1 MLSKKKL
8 KSNLM
13 LLIFSVMMIWKGFSQ
28 TVIDSTQIQL
38 TKPIARLVIKDLIQY
53 DGLNKEVQSLKLIL
67 TETTNNFNSQSK
79 LVNNRQTQI
88 STYQSIIDEKQKQ
101 ANSQQELNKLL
112 QLDLKKQKLRTKL
125 TSGAGILLVVGAVVL
140 IK

>member
-38 TKPIARLVIKDLIQY
+38 TKPIARLVI
-53 DGLNKEVQSLKLIL
+53 
-67 TETTNNFNSQSK
+67 
-79 LVNNRQTQI
+79 
-88 STYQSIIDEKQKQ
+88 IDEKQKQ
-101 ANSQQELNKLL
+101 TNSQQELNKLL

>member
-1 MLSKKKL
+1 
-8 KSNLM
+8 
-13 LLIFSVMMIWKGFSQ
+13 MMIWKGFSQ

-67 TETTNNFNSQSK
+67 TETTNKFNSQSK
-79 LVNNRQTQI
+79 LVNNLQTQI
-88 STYQSIIDEKQKQ
+88 ITYQSIIDEKQKQ
-101 ANSQQELNKLL
+101 TNSQQELNKLL

>member
-1 MLSKKKL
+1 
-8 KSNLM
+8 
-13 LLIFSVMMIWKGFSQ
+13 MIWKGFSQ

-67 TETTNNFNSQSK
+67 TETTNKFNSQSK
-79 LVNNRQTQI
+79 LVNNLQTQI
-88 STYQSIIDEKQKQ
+88 ITYQSIIDEKQKQ
-101 ANSQQELNKLL
+101 TNSQQELNKLL